1 MDYFKLAVKKS
12 KNISLVIWRDPS
24 EGTGEWKNQFDG
36 SAKYVM
42 ECGYV
47 VPNPK
52 IAGDWIVYRS
62 QSLED
67 NDRGAEMYIPG
78 GCVVEIIPLK
88 LTDNRLVMNETN

>member
-12 KNISLVIWRDPS
+12 RNINLVIWRDPT
-24 EGTGEWKNQFDG
+24 EETGWKETFDG
-36 SAKYVM
+36 SAKYIM

-62 QSLED
+62 QCLED
-67 NDRGAEMYIPG
+67 NDRGAEIYLPG
-78 GCVVEIIPLK
+78 GCIVEMIPLQ
-88 LTDNRLVMNETN
+88 LTENRMIFNEKK